1 MSRADLDSGPG
12 RVFIFEAMRQ
22 LQHAA
27 HREVEE
33 RLARAGYPEVRTP
46 HINLLAYVPRGEG
59 VRMSV
64 LAARME
70 LTRGAITQLVAHLE
84 GLGLVERIADP
95 DDGRGVIVRPTAAA
109 DRGYEVARRALA
121 EIEARW
127 EAEVGNRTWA
137 TVSEAL
143 ERLATRENSRARDD
157 RSAAP
162 KVR

>member
-1 MSRADLDSGPG
+1 MSRADFDSGPD
-12 RVFIFEAMRQ
+12 RVFILEAMRQ

-27 HREVEE
+27 HREVEQ
-33 RLARAGYPEVRTP
+33 RLARAGYPDVRTP

-127 EAEVGNRTWA
+127 EAEVGNRTWIA
-137 TVSEAL
+137 VSEAL
-143 ERLATRENSRARDD
+143 ERLAARENSLARDD

-162 KVR
+162 TVR

>member
-1 MSRADLDSGPG
+1 VSRADVDNGPD
-12 RVFIFEAMRQ
+12 RVFILEAMRQ

-33 RLARAGYPEVRTP
+33 RLARAGYPDVRTP

-95 DDGRGVIVRPTAAA
+95 DDGRGVIVRPTLAA

-127 EAEVGNRTWA
+127 EAEVGSRTW
-137 TVSEAL
+137 TLITDAL
-143 ERLATRENSRARDD
+143 ERLATRENVRPRDD
-157 RSAAP
+157 PRAAP
-162 KVR
+162 IVR